1 MEKGKFPTF
10 LVATVPKWKANPNP
24 ISLMM
29 AGGATRHRR
38 QAEMIRAL
46 KGSPYRDHKRI
57 RPLREVD
64 PGGVLTFNPFMVENL
79 TVNLGER
86 SYPIHFGADVS
97 AVVQA
102 QVEALVAAGRK
113 IVVVTDRN
121 LARHQPEVLRTMFG
135 GQATLVLE
143 PGEETKSLR
152 ELGRTLDFLA
162 ENRVDRS
169 GALFAVG
176 GGVIGD
182 LAGFAAAAYLR
193 GIAFYQVPTTLL
205 SMVDSSVG
213 GKTGINL
220 KAGKNLVGAFH
231 QPRGVF
237 VGTWLLA
244 TLPPREFAAGMAE
257 VIKTGLLG
265 DADLFAQLEH
275 AALTVNS
282 PALSAVV
289 RRCCALK
296 ARVVEA
302 DEHETA
308 QEGGRAL
315 LNLGHTF
322 GHAIEQV
329 TGYGAY
335 LHGEAVAIGLAAAA
349 RLSRKLGHID
359 DRAVARVEAVV
370 VSHQLPLKLRAPLPL
385 APLMA
390 AMARDKKT
398 RAGALR
404 FVVLKSL
411 GEAATQGG
419 IDPSL
424 VEASFREVGA
434 M

>member
-1 MEKGKFPTF
+1 
-10 LVATVPKWKANPNP
+10 
-24 ISLMM
+24 
-29 AGGATRHRR
+29 
-38 QAEMIRAL
+38 
-46 KGSPYRDHKRI
+46 
-57 RPLREVD
+57 
-64 PGGVLTFNPFMVENL
+64 MVESL
-79 TVNLGER
+79 TVNLSDR
-86 SYPIHFGADVS
+86 SYPIHFGKDVAA
-97 AVVQA
+97 AVRTQID
-102 QVEALVAAGRK
+102 ALVAAGRK

-121 LARHQPEVLRTMFG
+121 LARSQADALHAMFG
-135 GQATLVLE
+135 AQPTLVLE
-143 PGEETKSLR
+143 PGEETKSLSQ
-152 ELGRTLDFLA
+152 LGRVLDFLA
-162 ENRVDRS
+162 EHRVDRG
-169 GALFAVG
+169 GALFAAG

-182 LAGFAAAAYLR
+182 LAGFAAASYLR

-237 VGTWLLA
+237 IGTGLLG

-265 DADLFAQLEH
+265 DASLFAQLE
-275 AALTVNS
+275 ARPLTVT
-282 PALSAVV
+282 SAELGEVV

-296 ARVVEA
+296 AGVVEA

-308 QEGGRAL
+308 KDGGRAL

-322 GHAIEQV
+322 GHSIEQV
-329 TGYGAY
+329 TGYGNY

-349 RLSRKLGHID
+349 RLSQKLGYIGAAEVT
-359 DRAVARVEAVV
+359 RIEAVLMV
-370 VSHQLPLKLRAPLPL
+370 HALPVRLLAPLPL

-390 AMARDKKT
+390 AMARDKKV

-411 GEAATQGG
+411 GLAATQGD
-419 IDPSL
+419 IDPAL
-424 VEASFREVGA
+424 AEASFREVGA
-434 M
+434 A